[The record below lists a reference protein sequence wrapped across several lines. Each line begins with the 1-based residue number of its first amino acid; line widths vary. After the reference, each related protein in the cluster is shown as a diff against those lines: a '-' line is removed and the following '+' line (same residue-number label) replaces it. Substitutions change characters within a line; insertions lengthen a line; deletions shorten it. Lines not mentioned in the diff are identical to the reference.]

1 MVRTLTREDWFHP
14 DGFPVAV
21 ERRDPQPPFGLHTH
35 EFSEVVI
42 ITGGRGLHL
51 TGKESWPLAAG
62 DVFVISG
69 ARPHDYRDMDRL
81 RLINVLFDP
90 EQLDL
95 PLVDLPSLA
104 GYHAL
109 FTLEPAWRR
118 RHQFRSRLRLPSR
131 NLATVVAMVDRLDE
145 ELTARA
151 AGFGFLATSLFM
163 QIVGYLSRC
172 YSKAENPD
180 SQSLLRIAEAI
191 TYLERHFD
199 QGIELDELAV
209 IARMP
214 KRSFQ
219 RTFRKALGVSPITYL
234 IQLRVRRAAELLRR
248 RELTVSQIAFRVGF
262 QDSNYFTRQFR
273 KIVGISPRQ
282 YRQQYVPRL

>member
-1 MVRTLTREDWFHP
+1 M
-14 DGFPVAV
+14 AV
-21 ERRDPQPPFGLHTH
+21 ERRDPQPPFGLHAH

-42 ITGGRGLHL
+42 ITGGHGLHL

-69 ARPHDYRDMDRL
+69 ARPHDYQDMDRL
-81 RLINVLFDP
+81 RLINILFDP
-90 EQLDL
+90 QQLEM
-95 PLVDLPSLA
+95 PLADLPSLA

-131 NLATVVAMVDRLDE
+131 NLAAVVAMVDRLDE
-145 ELTARA
+145 ELTTRA
-151 AGFGFLATSLFM
+151 PGFGFLATSLFM

-172 YSKAENPD
+172 YSEADNPD
-180 SQSLLRIAEAI
+180 SQALLRIAQAI

-199 QGIELDELAV
+199 QTVELDTLAT
-209 IARMP
+209 IAQMP

-219 RTFRKALGVSPITYL
+219 RTFQKALGVSPITYL

-248 RELTVSQIAFRVGF
+248 NELTVSQIAFRVGF
-262 QDSNYFTRQFR
+262 LDSNYFTRQFR
-273 KIVGISPRQ
+273 KIVGISPRS
-282 YRQQYVPRL
+282 YRQQYVARP